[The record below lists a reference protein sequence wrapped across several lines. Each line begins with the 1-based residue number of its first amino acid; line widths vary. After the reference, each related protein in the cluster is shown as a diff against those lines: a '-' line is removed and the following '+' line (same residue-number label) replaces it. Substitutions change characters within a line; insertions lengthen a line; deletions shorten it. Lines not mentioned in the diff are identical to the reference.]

1 MSWQKERCYWWQLGR
16 VAEKYIYDIPRQG
29 FHEYQERYISLSPV
43 NIFSRPKLV
52 GNITKPKSCHSHPS
66 DVPLY
71 SEVSMAGVNIMHN
84 IQGEVFSYWPHLISP
99 IVGLTTTVP
108 KFILEK
114 IIMIEA
120 WVKLKPSNLL
130 KTNFTWVTI
139 FKILQF
145 FMYSRRPP
153 KVCPVSQQY
162 FNCKYDNEDVGGT
175 KWKLFKSITS
185 YIVLQDDVVM
195 IDRVVDEVDL
205 GR

>member
-1 MSWQKERCYWWQLGR
+1 
-16 VAEKYIYDIPRQG
+16 
-29 FHEYQERYISLSPV
+29 
-43 NIFSRPKLV
+43 
-52 GNITKPKSCHSHPS
+52 
-66 DVPLY
+66 
-71 SEVSMAGVNIMHN
+71 MAGVNIMHN

-114 IIMIEA
+114 VIMIEA
-120 WVKLKPSNLL
+120 WVNLKLSPLL

-175 KWKLFKSITS
+175 KWIPLSGTCYPYFENRTKCRNWLPLVKNAEVQELVTPVENRLSVGTVGTPCSIKCNEYYMSRCEYLCPSTIS
-185 YIVLQDDVVM
+185 CSFLHNSLEWDNF
-195 IDRVVDEVDL
+195 
-205 GR
+205 

>member
-1 MSWQKERCYWWQLGR
+1 MPSRKECITFWSS
-16 VAEKYIYDIPRQG
+16 EHI
-29 FHEYQERYISLSPV
+29 FCSPV
-43 NIFSRPKLV
+43 NVFSPPQLV
-52 GNITKPKSCHSHPS
+52 RYVTKPQSCHSHPS
-66 DVPLY
+66 DVPLN

-114 IIMIEA
+114 VIMIEA

-153 KVCPVSQQY
+153 KVCPVSKQY
-162 FNCKYDNEDVGGT
+162 FNCKQDKYYVGGT